1 MDLIYAD
8 ENLNDIGVLK
18 DFSFDLAFG
27 NDENDFELTLDRSN
41 HCCGAGYVIYIE
53 GTEYGG
59 IIDKLCVKSKT
70 EEITYKGRTWH
81 GVLENKVLAP
91 DANTDYLTISG
102 EANTI
107 LGKLISRLGLD
118 NLFGAD
124 TESSGINI
132 SSYRFARYVCGYTGI
147 RAMLQSANAKL
158 KVAFKGKKVI
168 LSAVPLVDYSKD
180 EQFDTDQMPLDIT
193 KVCKGVNHVICLGQ
207 GELKDRTVVHLYMDA
222 KGNISQTKQTF
233 TGVDEI
239 MAVYENTSSSNT
251 DELIKGGKEKLEK
264 ASSSV
269 SYSLD
274 AEASTYDVGDI
285 VSSKDIVTGISVN
298 APIVKKIVSIQKE
311 QVDIEY
317 KVGEVR

>member
-8 ENLNDIGVLK
+8 AKMNDIGVLK
-18 DFSFDLAFG
+18 DFNFDLAFG
-27 NDENDFELTLDRSN
+27 EDENDFELTLDRSN
-41 HCCGAGYVIYIE
+41 HCCESGYAIYIE

-59 IIDKLCVKSKT
+59 IIDSLKVKSEA
-70 EEITYKGRTWH
+70 EEVIYKGRTWH
-81 GVLENKVLAP
+81 GILEKKVLAP
-91 DANTDYLTISG
+91 DTNADYLTVSG
-102 EANTI
+102 EANAV
-107 LGKLISRLGLD
+107 LGKLISRLGLTA
-118 NLFGAD
+118 LFGAD

-193 KVCKGVNHVICLGQ
+193 KVYRGVNHVICLGQ
-207 GELKDRTVVHLYMDA
+207 GELKARTVIHLYMDA
-222 KGNISQTKQTF
+222 KGNVSQTKQTF
-233 TGVDEI
+233 TGIDEI
-239 MAVYENTSSSNT
+239 VTIYENTSSS
-251 DELIKGGKEKLEK
+251 DVDALIKGGRDKLEK

-269 SYSLD
+269 SYKLN

-311 QVDIEY
+311 QIDIEY
-317 KVGEVR
+317 KVGEVK